1 MGEVQGVMV
10 TLHPVARVQATGKP
24 GPDLSH
30 GHCLAGNLG
39 VGAPGGGAA
48 HGHLA
53 YLAASVATSP
63 SLPQVSVGNLRPEC
77 LRNTTVQSA
86 VGLGV
91 GMVGG

>member
-30 GHCLAGNLG
+30 GHLGWVPLG
-39 VGAPGGGAA
+39 VELPMGTLPIWLPLWLPP
-48 HGHLA
+48 LA
-53 YLAASVATSP
+53 
-63 SLPQVSVGNLRPEC
+63 LPQVSVGNLRPEC

-86 VGLGV
+86 VSLGV
-91 GMVGG
+91 GMVVG

>member
-1 MGEVQGVMV
+1 MMV

-39 VGAPGGGAA
+39 VGVPGGGAA

-53 YLAASVATSP
+53 CLAASVATSSSP
-63 SLPQVSVGNLRPEC
+63 PPGVCWEPEARVPKKYHGAKC
-77 LRNTTVQSA
+77 CGS
-86 VGLGV
+86 GCGD
-91 GMVGG
+91 GGGFMG